1 MPLKLWPCIRLLS
14 IIYGANAGYLL
25 EKQMPLVQEQTK
37 FEWQIIQPSRQ
48 LSYHDCYGG
57 FLCTRLDVPLNWNS
71 TGKDREEHRAAV
83 AVIKLPAQVSVTDEE
98 YGGAILMNPGGPGE
112 SGVEQLL
119 QRGKAIQTI
128 VDAASDERSEHRKYF
143 DIISFD
149 PRGVKETTPNLH
161 CFPDAFSQQVWLLDR
176 PGYGEL
182 YESNTTFNLEWART
196 EALGKSC
203 TAERGDDVIV
213 PYVNTAQVVE
223 DMTEIIERHGEWRQ
237 GEVERLIERQTHES
251 LTFDEATSVRH
262 RTTWHRGGEKLQY
275 WGFSYGTILGQTF
288 AAMHPDRIHRVLIDG
303 VVDPD
308 DYYHGSW
315 LQNLHDS
322 DKAMAKLCEYCFQAG
337 PKGCPLYTGKSA
349 QDIEDKIFEL
359 LSELKANPVPVVGP
373 SGSPI
378 AINFDDFYL
387 RIIGSMAFPYAI
399 AENTFQ
405 QFAEL
410 AKGNVSAVAASR
422 QNALDA
428 AASLAHCHSLSDGC
442 MREESFGLITSTPVI
457 ECLDSAPR
465 RHGRFTKDK
474 FRQYFEVLKAQSKW
488 FSASWA
494 RHRMSCI
501 GIHSR
506 PAWTY
511 KGRISGITSHPL
523 MIIGNA
529 HDTVTPLRNAQRV
542 SSLFPGSTV
551 LQQNSEGHCS
561 NSNPSSCTAKH
572 IRKYF
577 QTGVLPKPGT
587 ICEPDWR
594 PFVGSASKSEKHYS
608 TAEHEMR
615 DAQHQLARPWNM
627 PGIERLH

>member
-1 MPLKLWPCIRLLS
+1 M
-14 IIYGANAGYLL
+14 ANNF
-25 EKQMPLVQEQTK
+25 K
-37 FEWQIIQPSRQ
+37 Q
-48 LSYHDCYGG
+48 LSYYDCYDG
-57 FLCTRLDVPLNWNS
+57 FLCARLDVPLNWNS

-83 AVIKLPAQVSVTDEE
+83 AVIKLSAKVSAADET

-119 QRGKAIQTI
+119 QRGRAIQTI
-128 VDAASDERSEHRKYF
+128 VDATADDENKAGKYF

-203 TAERGDDVIV
+203 TAKRGNDEIV

-223 DMTEIIERHGEWRQ
+223 DMVEIIERHGEWRQ
-237 GEVERLIERQTHES
+237 HEAERLIKHEGKRP
-251 LTFDEATSVRH
+251 LTEDQASSAILRGK
-262 RTTWHRGGEKLQY
+262 WHQGEEKLQY

-288 AAMHPDRIHRVLIDG
+288 ATMHPRRVHRLLIDG

-322 DKAMAKLCEYCFQAG
+322 DKAMAKLCEYCYQAG
-337 PKGCPLYTGKSA
+337 PKRCPLYTGNSA
-349 QDIEDKIFEL
+349 QDVEDRIYEL
-359 LSELKANPVPVVGP
+359 LSDLKANPVPVVGP

-387 RIIGSMAFPYAI
+387 RIIGAMAFPYAI
-399 AENTFQ
+399 AEDTFD

-410 AKGNVSAVAASR
+410 AKGNVSAVAASK
-422 QNALDA
+422 QDALDT
-428 AASLAHCHSLSDGC
+428 AASLAHCHSLSGGC
-442 MREESFGLITSTPVI
+442 MRQESFGLITSTPVI
-457 ECLDSAPR
+457 ECLDSAPN
-465 RHGRFTKDK
+465 RHGKFTKDD
-474 FRQYFEVLKAQSKW
+474 FREYFEGLKSQSKW

-501 GIHSR
+501 GIKSR

-511 KGRISGITSHPL
+511 E
-523 MIIGNA
+523 
-529 HDTVTPLRNAQRV
+529 
-542 SSLFPGSTV
+542 GSAV
-551 LQQNSEGHCS
+551 LQQDSEGH
-561 NSNPSSCTAKH
+561 
-572 IRKYF
+572 IRNYF
-577 QTGVLPKPGT
+577 QIGAVPKPGT

-594 PFVGSASKSEKHYS
+594 PFIGSTSDDEEHSSAVGGLLRE
-608 TAEHEMR
+608 
-615 DAQHQLARPWNM
+615 AQRQLAQPWNL
-627 PGIERLH
+627 PGI